1 MVRVTVD
8 SLPSIQRGASLS
20 RGTRSSSE
28 RASISSWNG
37 DTQEARSSSKD
48 VLDLDAAKYSMD
60 AASVQRNYESL
71 SRMMQVK
78 QAELE
83 QVRLPRKLCPTRMG
97 SETHDCDC

>member
-20 RGTRSSSE
+20 RGTRSE
-28 RASISSWNG
+28 RCSGASISSWNG
-37 DTQEARSSSKD
+37 DTQEARGSSKG

-83 QVRLPRKLCPTRMG
+83 QVRLP
-97 SETHDCDC
+97 